1 MNNSIAQNL
10 EKINKKLV
18 GSIAKLVA
26 VTKTQPIAVLEDAYK
41 IGLKRFGE
49 NKVQEMVEKYEALPK
64 DIEWHMI
71 GHLQTNKV
79 KYITH
84 FVYLI
89 HSVDSLKL
97 LVEINKQAAKSQ
109 RIVNCLLQVFIATE
123 ETKFGMDN
131 SELID
136 LLESDSLK
144 ALENIKLIGLMGMAS
159 NTLDTDK
166 ISAEFEN
173 LKLLYFDLR
182 AKYNT
187 NNVEFTELS
196 MGMSGDFEL
205 AIAHASTL
213 VRVGSALFGLRNY

>member
-131 SELID
+131 AELIE

-144 ALENIKLIGLMGMAS
+144 ALENIKIIGLMGMAS

-166 ISAEFEN
+166 ISGEFEN
-173 LKLLYFDLR
+173 LKLFYFDLK
-182 AKYNT
+182 AKYKT
-187 NNVEFTELS
+187 SNVEFTELS

-205 AIAHASTL
+205 ATAHSSTL
-213 VRVGSALFGLRNY
+213 VRVGSALFGLRN

>member
-26 VTKTQPIAVLEDAYK
+26 VTKTQPIAVLEAAYK

-109 RIVNCLLQVFIATE
+109 RIINCLLQVFIATE

-131 SELID
+131 AELID

-144 ALENIKLIGLMGMAS
+144 ALENIKIIGLMGMAS
-159 NTLDTDK
+159 NTLDIDK

-173 LKLLYFDLR
+173 LKLLYFDLK
-182 AKYNT
+182 AKYIT

-196 MGMSGDFEL
+196 MGMSADFEL
-205 AIAHASTL
+205 AISHSSTL
-213 VRVGSALFGLRNY
+213 VRVGSALFGLRN